1 MKNFFMTLE
10 NNKVKIFE
18 LIAIILILIFS
29 FSITPKQLQNDI
41 FYTIKI
47 GNLIQENGIDGADHF
62 SWHEGLPYTYPHW
75 LYDVGMSLIY
85 NFGGFNTIYIST
97 CIFSCILGI
106 FIYFVNSKLNKDKLI
121 SFAVTIAVLYLIKG
135 YITARAQLITFILFI
150 LLVYNIEKFIENKK
164 AINAVALLLIQTL
177 IANLH
182 AAVWPFSFVLYL
194 PYVAEYLIAELQ
206 DVVLY
211 KKLEILLLKNRAKKL
226 NQKLSNRSENSSQ
239 ITKFNS
245 EEELNSKGNKINL
258 KTSSKK
264 KVSSEKY
271 VNKLQRVTEKLL
283 QKQGKAQKIRVKRE
297 QNKGKEYKVIIK
309 KNKNVRWLILI
320 MIIAI
325 FTGFLTPLGKAP
337 FTYTYLTL
345 KGTTTKNINEHLPL
359 TLANNA
365 QMACTLVVVLA
376 LITFTKVR
384 IRLSDLFMLGGLV
397 VLMFLSRRQQSMF
410 VLIGSIAF
418 TRLSLQF
425 AEANWS
431 KPVDN
436 VINKFFTKYTAFI
449 LIAVM
454 LAWSLHL
461 YAKVKDDSF
470 VNEKTYPVEG
480 AEWILQNLDVKNIKL
495 YNEYNYGSYLLFN
508 GIPVFIDSRADL
520 YAPEFNT
527 PTGNEK
533 DGNDIF
539 MDFINSSNISTYYG
553 DIFEKYEIT
562 HILVYRNSKIAM
574 LIRKA
579 DSEKYNEIYE
589 DKYFV
594 IYEVCR

>member
-1 MKNFFMTLE
+1 MKNKRL
-10 NNKVKIFE
+10 KIFE
-18 LIAIILILIFS
+18 IIAIILILIFA
-29 FSITPKQLQNDI
+29 FTITPKQLQNDI

-47 GNLIQENGIDGADHF
+47 GNSIQQNGIDGVDHF

-85 NFGGFNTIYIST
+85 NFGGFNAIYIST
-97 CIFSCILGI
+97 CIFSCILGLC
-106 FIYFVNSKLNKDKLI
+106 IYFVNSKITKSKLL
-121 SFAVTIAVLYLIKG
+121 SFTVTIAVLFLIKG
-135 YITARAQLITFILFI
+135 YITARAQLVTFILFI
-150 LLVYNIEKFIENKK
+150 LLVYNIEKFVDEKK
-164 AINAVALLLIQTL
+164 FINAIALFLIQTL

-182 AAVWPFSFVLYL
+182 IAVWPFSFVLYL
-194 PYVAEYLIAELQ
+194 PYVAEYLILELQ
-206 DVVLY
+206 DIILY
-211 KKLEILLLKNRAKKL
+211 KKLEIFLLKHRAKKL
-226 NQKLSNRSENSSQ
+226 N
-239 ITKFNS
+239 TKIS
-245 EEELNSKGNKINL
+245 R
-258 KTSSKK
+258 KK

-271 VNKLQRVTEKLL
+271 INELQKVTERILE
-283 QKQGKAQKIRVKRE
+283 KQEKVQRIKERRKENEEKSYKI
-297 QNKGKEYKVIIK
+297 KVK
-309 KNKNVRWLILI
+309 KNNNVRWLILI
-320 MIIAI
+320 MI
-325 FTGFLTPLGKAP
+325 FTILTGLLTPLGKAP

-365 QMACTLVVVLA
+365 QIASTLVIILA
-376 LITFTKVR
+376 LITFSRVK
-384 IRLSDLFMLGGLV
+384 IKLSDLFMLGGLAI
-397 VLMFLSRRQQSMF
+397 LMFLSRRQQSMF

-425 AEANWS
+425 VEANWS

-436 VINKFFTKYTAFI
+436 IINKFFTKYIAFI

-461 YAKVKDDSF
+461 YAKIKDDKF
-470 VNEKTYPVEG
+470 VNEETYPVQ
-480 AEWILQNLDVKNIKL
+480 ASEWIVQNLNVKNIKL
-495 YNEYNYGSYLLFN
+495 YNEYNYGSYLLFK

-527 PTGNEK
+527 STGDKK

-553 DIFEKYEIT
+553 DIFDEYEIT
-562 HILVYRNSKIAM
+562 HVMVYKNSKIAM
-574 LIRKA
+574 LISKT
-579 DSEKYNEIYE
+579 DSEKYSEIYSDE
-589 DKYFV
+589 NFV